1 MPRGP
6 GRRMMMSLAYVA
18 ANPGCS
24 KTDAARCGKEGP
36 LYPGSVSAL
45 LRRGLVV
52 SARPPGRYALHAT
65 PAGTA
70 LLAARGTVPSAR
82 DSAGEP
88 FAMPPGASA
97 LACPAISAY
106 YELCLK
112 NGAGPAYL
120 ARVEAVY
127 NAFADWQEANPE
139 KVAVPGTEGR
149 QQS

>member
-70 LLAARGTVPSAR
+70 LLAARAGVR
-82 DSAGEP
+82 LHAGEP
-88 FAMPPGASA
+88 VIVLPGGNA
-97 LACPAISAY
+97 LACPAVSAY